1 MQRMGIDIISSR
13 QSIGVFIPFSNTVP
27 TRNKINRPSRNFAK
41 TNNNQDTSFFHKTF
55 LFFILLAA
63 GIYFLYLLQQNAYPI
78 SRSIEAY
85 NYDSCLTLKQE
96 NNSVT
101 FTY

>member
-13 QSIGVFIPFSNTVP
+13 QSIGVFIP
-27 TRNKINRPSRNFAK
+27 
-41 TNNNQDTSFFHKTF
+41 
-55 LFFILLAA
+55 FFILLAA

-78 SRSIEAY
+78 SRNIEAY